1 MNLLLKVVRFFH
13 DLQVKKKYIYIIYII
28 YIYIASLA
36 THLYICLVHWYMRL
50 MGQFSN
56 TKNIISFNGGP
67 YSFRETKK
75 WPRICKINVIKLSIG
90 Y

>member
-13 DLQVKKKYIYIIYII
+13 DLQVKKIYIYIIYII

-36 THLYICLVHWYMRL
+36 THLYICLVHWYMCL

-56 TKNIISFNGGP
+56 TKNIIPFNGGP

-75 WPRICKINVIKLSIG
+75 
-90 Y
+90 